1 MTVTGNK
8 KAHLADKI
16 ATAVFWL
23 GAILLVGSMLGL
35 VGFVLYHGLRQISW
49 HFLTAA
55 PETIR
60 AGGGIGPQLFN
71 SFYLLVLSMT
81 VAAPIGILA
90 AIYLAEYSRPGFA
103 TEAIR
108 FSIEALS
115 SLPSIV
121 VGLFGL
127 LTFVVLTGWG
137 YSLMAGAMALTVI
150 NLPLIV
156 RVSEEAIR
164 TVPRELK
171 EGSMAVGATKWQTVW
186 RVVLPSALPGIL
198 TGIIVASGRVFGEAA
213 ALLYT
218 AGMSTPRLDFGMMWN
233 PSHPASPLNPFRP
246 AETLAV
252 HIWKVNAEGLIP
264 DLRQV
269 GDGAAAVLI
278 LGVLGFNLAAR
289 ALGRWLHRR
298 MTAA

>member
-1 MTVTGNK
+1 MNART
-8 KAHLADKI
+8 ADRI
-16 ATAVFWL
+16 ATALFWL
-23 GAILLVGSMLGL
+23 AAIVLIALLGGLLGYI
-35 VGFVLYHGLRQISW
+35 LYHGGRHISW
-49 HFLTAA
+49 HFLTSP
-55 PETIR
+55 PETIH

-71 SFYLLVLSMT
+71 SFYLLVLSMAVT
-81 VAAPIGILA
+81 VPIGLLA
-90 AIYLAEYSRPGFA
+90 AVYLAEYARPGPL

-108 FSIEALS
+108 FSIETLS

-127 LTFVVLTGWG
+127 LAFVVLTGWG
-137 YSLMAGAMALTVI
+137 YSLMAGALALTVI

-156 RVSEEAIR
+156 RISEEAIR
-164 TVPRELK
+164 NVPTELR
-171 EGSMAVGATKWQTVW
+171 EGSLALGASQWQTVW
-186 RVVLPSALPGIL
+186 RVVVPCAFPGIL
-198 TGIIVASGRVFGEAA
+198 TGVIIAAGRVFGEAA

-218 AGMSTPRLDFGMMWN
+218 AGMSSPRLHFGLWN
-233 PSHPASPLNPFRP
+233 PAHPSSPLNPFRP

-278 LGVLGFNLAAR
+278 LVVLAFNLGAR
-289 ALGRWLHRR
+289 WLGRRFHRR
-298 MTAA
+298 LTAA